1 MMAPAPSTTPH
12 PAILYALPK
21 DRVAGSLGDLVIKA
35 QDEALRN
42 EPSSLWPSL
51 VVRWRKLWSM
61 GSTVE
66 MKSNGIDDG
75 LNRIKLNLKDQPFT
89 VDGTQVDYTTRRSI
103 SLNHQNQSQAGTK
116 PPKSLTSCKIT
127 SPLMGPSRGVALV
140 EQIENSWG
148 STSSVKFLGPNL
160 LKSRTMINRGYLL
173 VGHGKIILVC

>member
-66 MKSNGIDDG
+66 MKSNGIDG
-75 LNRIKLNLKDQPFT
+75 WSSSP
-89 VDGTQVDYTTRRSI
+89 
-103 SLNHQNQSQAGTK
+103 TK
-116 PPKSLTSCKIT
+116 
-127 SPLMGPSRGVALV
+127 
-140 EQIENSWG
+140 E
-148 STSSVKFLGPNL
+148 
-160 LKSRTMINRGYLL
+160 
-173 VGHGKIILVC
+173 